1 MNLVVDSSDHYNIFE
16 VNNYD
21 SKILKLAADD
31 ISNLIIKY
39 TTNGSASLINIL
51 SKVKR
56 ISPSNLPTLF
66 IYCINNIVTLITH

>member
-1 MNLVVDSSDHYNIFE
+1 MNLVVDSSDHHNISE
-16 VNNYD
+16 VNNYE